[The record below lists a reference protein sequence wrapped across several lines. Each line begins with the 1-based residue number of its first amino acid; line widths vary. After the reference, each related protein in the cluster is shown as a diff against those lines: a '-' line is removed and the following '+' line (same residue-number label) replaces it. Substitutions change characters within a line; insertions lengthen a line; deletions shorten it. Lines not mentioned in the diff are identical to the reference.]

1 MGEVVTLVTGG
12 SHPATPVNSDARKSG
27 LEQIVCSSPHSFELP
42 ESGLDAD
49 SPPRTTCEDG
59 AFESIGTVRISL
71 AANESGTPL
80 RDGLAKFA
88 EGICLKHFST

>member
-27 LEQIVCSSPHSFELP
+27 LEQIFCLSPQTFELP
-42 ESGLDAD
+42 EPWLDAGR
-49 SPPRTTCEDG
+49 SPRTTREDG